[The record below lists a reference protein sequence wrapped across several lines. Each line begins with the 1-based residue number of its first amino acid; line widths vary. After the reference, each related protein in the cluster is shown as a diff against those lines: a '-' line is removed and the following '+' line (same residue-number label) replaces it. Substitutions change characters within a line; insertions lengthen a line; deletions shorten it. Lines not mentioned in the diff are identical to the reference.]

1 MSRDKEK
8 QVTAPDLLADV
19 LQLARKEGAL
29 TGKGLVAFVHAL
41 RERAVLVIEE
51 RLGPLQAR
59 VQQLEEQV
67 RGLERDV
74 AWRRET
80 LEQLEQESAWRRD
93 TVATLEES
101 RRALE
106 QEGAWQRETLTR
118 LQQENAWR
126 RETVT
131 QLQADHAQRSALL
144 ISAVAA
150 HEGLLAH
157 HREVVAR
164 VVAELATV
172 AQLPWWRQA
181 AARRRLSALAD
192 LLRSELP

>member
-8 QVTAPDLLADV
+8 EVTGPDLLADV

-41 RERAVLVIEE
+41 RERAALVIEE
-51 RLGPLQAR
+51 RLEPLLAR

-67 RGLERDV
+67 RGLEQDV

-80 LEQLEQESAWRRD
+80 LAQLEQENAWHRD
-93 TVATLEES
+93 TVAHLQ
-101 RRALE
+101 RDHE
-106 QEGAWQRETLTR
+106 QS
-118 LQQENAWR
+118 
-126 RETVT
+126 
-131 QLQADHAQRSALL
+131 SALL
-144 ISAVAA
+144 TSTVAA
-150 HEGLLAH
+150 HEGLLVH
-157 HREVVAR
+157 HRGVLAR

-172 AQLPWWRQA
+172 AQLPWWRRA
-181 AARRRLSALAD
+181 TARRRLSALAD

>member
-8 QVTAPDLLADV
+8 EVTGPDLLADV

-41 RERAVLVIEE
+41 RERAALVIEE
-51 RLGPLQAR
+51 RLEPLLAR

-67 RGLERDV
+67 RGLEQDV

-80 LEQLEQESAWRRD
+80 LAQLE
-93 TVATLEES
+93 
-101 RRALE
+101 
-106 QEGAWQRETLTR
+106 
-118 LQQENAWR
+118 QENAWR
-126 RETVT
+126 RETLAR
-131 QLQADHAQRSALL
+131 LQQENAWHRDTVAHLQRDHEQSSALL
-144 ISAVAA
+144 TSTVAA
-150 HEGLLAH
+150 HEGLLVH
-157 HREVVAR
+157 HRGVLAR

-172 AQLPWWRQA
+172 AQLPWWRRA
-181 AARRRLSALAD
+181 TARRRLSALAD

>member
-8 QVTAPDLLADV
+8 EVTGPDLLADV

-41 RERAVLVIEE
+41 RERAALVIEE
-51 RLGPLQAR
+51 RLEPLLAR

-67 RGLERDV
+67 RGLEQDV

-80 LEQLEQESAWRRD
+80 LAQLEQENAWRRD
-93 TVATLEES
+93 TVAMLEES
-101 RRALE
+101 RRALG
-106 QEGAWQRETLTR
+106 QEGAWQRETLAR
-118 LQQENAWR
+118 LQQENAWHR
-126 RETVT
+126 DTVAH
-131 QLQADHAQRSALL
+131 LQRDHEQSSALL
-144 ISAVAA
+144 TSTVAA
-150 HEGLLAH
+150 HEGLLVH
-157 HREVVAR
+157 HRGVLAR

-172 AQLPWWRQA
+172 AQLPWWRRA
-181 AARRRLSALAD
+181 TARRRLSALAD